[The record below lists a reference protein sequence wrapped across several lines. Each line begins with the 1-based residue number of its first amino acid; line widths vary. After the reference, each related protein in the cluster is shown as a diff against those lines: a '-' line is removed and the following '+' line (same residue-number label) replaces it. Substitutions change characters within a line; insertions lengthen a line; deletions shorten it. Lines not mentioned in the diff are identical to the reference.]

1 MNVPRLKC
9 VNIILEFGKHRVL
22 REGSTKIFLPLHND
36 AAYFKPSQG
45 SLLMQFDW
53 GLFSFY

>member
-45 SLLMQFDW
+45 SL
-53 GLFSFY
+53 